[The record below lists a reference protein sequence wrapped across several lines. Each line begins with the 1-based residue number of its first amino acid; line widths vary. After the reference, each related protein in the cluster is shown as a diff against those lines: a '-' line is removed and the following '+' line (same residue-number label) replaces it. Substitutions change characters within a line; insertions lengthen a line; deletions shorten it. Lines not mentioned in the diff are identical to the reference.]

1 MRLDGPES
9 QNVEDRRGQGG
20 GFGGGFGGGGG
31 MGRGGGIAVG
41 GIGGVVLLV
50 VCLLFGVDPS
60 VILGGGDGAPPPQPA
75 PQERRFDPGSFGG
88 GAPRQAE
95 SRPQAQPQP
104 QNGSASSEDGGRRF
118 IAQVLGETE
127 QVWNDQF
134 QRLGRRYEEPV
145 LVLFSGATR
154 SGCGAA
160 QAQTGPFY
168 CPEDRK
174 VYIDLEFMARLQR
187 QLGAQGDFASAYIV
201 AHEVGHHVQNL
212 LGVLPQV
219 QQAQARADG
228 PERNQ
233 LQVRVELQADC
244 FAGVWANQANRARH
258 ILEQGDIEEGLN
270 AAAAV
275 GDDRVTGGR
284 ISPESFT
291 HGSSRQRATWFRR
304 GLDSGDIRQCDTFNG

>member
-20 GFGGGFGGGGG
+20 GFGGGMGG
-31 MGRGGGIAVG
+31 GRGGGIAVG

-50 VCLLFGVDPS
+50 IALLLGVDPS
-60 VILGGGDGAPPPQPA
+60 VILGGGDPGPQPV
-75 PQERRFDPGSFGG
+75 PQERRFDPQERQPMPQERRAEAPAAPARPSQQGG
-88 GAPRQAE
+88 
-95 SRPQAQPQP
+95 
-104 QNGSASSEDGGRRF
+104 SEDAGRRF

-134 QRLGRRYEEPV
+134 RQMGRQYQEPV
-145 LVLFSGATR
+145 LVLFSGATQ

-168 CPEDRK
+168 CPNDRR

-187 QLGAQGDFASAYIV
+187 QLGATGDFAAAYIV

-212 LGVLPQV
+212 LGILPQV
-219 QQAQARADG
+219 QRAQAQASDV
-228 PERNQ
+228 ERNQ
-233 LQVRVELQADC
+233 IQVRVELQADC
-244 FAGVWANQANRARH
+244 LAGMWANQANKARN
-258 ILEQGDIEEGLN
+258 ILESGDIEEGLN
-270 AAAAV
+270 AAASV

-284 ISPESFT
+284 IRPESFT
-291 HGSSRQRATWFRR
+291 HGSSQQRARWFRR
-304 GLDSGDIRQCDTFNG
+304 GLESGNIRECDTFQG

>member
-20 GFGGGFGGGGG
+20 FGGG
-31 MGRGGGIAVG
+31 GRGGGIAVG

-50 VCLLFGVDPS
+50 VCLIFGVDPS
-60 VILGGGDGAPPPQPA
+60 VILGGGDQPQPV
-75 PQERRFDPGSFGG
+75 PQERRYDDTG
-88 GAPRQAE
+88 RQAGGPQRQ
-95 SRPQAQPQP
+95 SQAQ
-104 QNGSASSEDGGRRF
+104 GEDAGRRF

-127 QVWNDQF
+127 EVWNDQF
-134 QRLGRRYEEPV
+134 RRLNRQYEEPV
-145 LVLFSGATR
+145 LVLFSGATQ

-168 CPEDRK
+168 CPNDRR
-174 VYIDLEFMARLQR
+174 VYIDLEFMARLQS
-187 QLGAQGDFASAYIV
+187 QLGATGDFASAYIV

-219 QQAQARADG
+219 QRAQARASEV
-228 PERNQ
+228 ERNQ

-244 FAGVWANQANRARH
+244 FAGVWANQANRSRQ

-284 ISPESFT
+284 IRPESFT
-291 HGSSRQRATWFRR
+291 HGSAQQRARWFRT
-304 GLDSGDIRQCDTFNG
+304 GLQTGDIRACDTFQ